1 MPRKPNPV
9 WDVHTNV
16 IRLVTTPGQQGSGI
30 GTANHCHGCERIPPL
45 VKEELIRE
53 HFSAAYSVPSRGSSM
68 SQDALQDAL
77 LGDLGDSH
85 VDAGMSSGQQTSQP
99 SSGGTSKKRARVM
112 ASSLNGLKVGDAFS
126 GGSKG
131 SPQTFDPMDSPA
143 LTETAGVSKSLSSYP
158 SNGDELST
166 LDSYMS
172 DDSDDSICYRTGRYC
187 ETPQRT
193 LSSLCDSSR
202 EASPLKSS
210 KGLPSGCN
218 NVVGGGFSLASV
230 PLPCTQPKQ
239 RVPDAESRF
248 PPSPSDP
255 CYAADIRRAALLRSL
270 QMRAQSPVAIS
281 DAAAVDEAVDECLD
295 TCEHHLA
302 EAEDQCSPCSPNLD
316 ELVAE
321 QTACNHDILGSPVH
335 GIYPGQ
341 AGRGSALVRSL
352 LMEGCSNLMSETCSN
367 KIQAGSSDAGS
378 TVPSTALQID
388 KLCKRDMNLECSCS
402 SLYTEEVSDST
413 DNGMKWFSRR

>member
-1 MPRKPNPV
+1 MGHAYSNTSPTASELQHLCISFQP
-9 WDVHTNV
+9 
-16 IRLVTTPGQQGSGI
+16 LELCGSEIGI
-30 GTANHCHGCERIPPL
+30 IPPN
-45 VKEELIRE
+45 
-53 HFSAAYSVPSRGSSM
+53 
-68 SQDALQDAL
+68 
-77 LGDLGDSH
+77 
-85 VDAGMSSGQQTSQP
+85 
-99 SSGGTSKKRARVM
+99 VM

-131 SPQTFDPMDSPA
+131 LPQTFDPMDSPA
-143 LTETAGVSKSLSSYP
+143 LTETAGVSKSVSSYP

-202 EASPLKSS
+202 AASPLKSS

-218 NVVGGGFSLASV
+218 NVVGGGFSLSSV

-239 RVPDAESRF
+239 RVPDTESRF

-255 CYAADIRRAALLRSL
+255 CYAADLRRAALLRSL

-316 ELVAE
+316 EVAAE

-341 AGRGSALVRSL
+341 AGRGSGLVRSL

-367 KIQAGSSDAGS
+367 KMQAGSSDAGS

-402 SLYTEEVSDST
+402 SIYTEEVSDST
-413 DNGMKWFSRR
+413 DNGMKWSSRR

>member
-1 MPRKPNPV
+1 MVLDSSSLQSGSKRVRAEDEVYLDNFH
-9 WDVHTNV
+9 VH
-16 IRLVTTPGQQGSGI
+16 
-30 GTANHCHGCERIPPL
+30 
-45 VKEELIRE
+45 
-53 HFSAAYSVPSRGSSM
+53 
-68 SQDALQDAL
+68 
-77 LGDLGDSH
+77 
-85 VDAGMSSGQQTSQP
+85 
-99 SSGGTSKKRARVM
+99 KRYLSEVM
-112 ASSLNGLKVGDAFS
+112 ASSLNGLKVGDSFS
-126 GGSKG
+126 GGSKV
-131 SPQTFDPMDSPA
+131 SPQTFEPMDSPA

-193 LSSLCDSSR
+193 FSSLSDSSR
-202 EASPLKSS
+202 AASPLKSS
-210 KGLPSGCN
+210 KGPFGGN
-218 NVVGGGFSLASV
+218 NAVVSAFSLSSM

-255 CYAADIRRAALLRSL
+255 CYAADLRRAALLRSL
-270 QMRAQSPVAIS
+270 QLRAQSPVAIS

-316 ELVAE
+316 ELAAE
-321 QTACNHDILGSPVH
+321 QTACNHDMLGSPVH
-335 GIYPGQ
+335 GTYPGQ
-341 AGRGSALVRSL
+341 AGRGSGLVRSL
-352 LMEGCSNLMSETCSN
+352 LLDGCTNLVPEACSDVV
-367 KIQAGSSDAGS
+367 QGGFTGAAS
-378 TVPSTALQID
+378 TVDSTTLQID
-388 KLCKRDMNLECSCS
+388 KLHSMGMNLECSYS

-413 DNGMKWFSRR
+413 DKTESAHGTKWSSRRGDRLCSYFYKGSLGRDATEEDL